1 MIIIINTMIRIGIA
15 ISKNDAQISPSV
27 SIMLSSNALIIN
39 DYAQNSKHILS
50 NFEIL

>member
-1 MIIIINTMIRIGIA
+1 MIIIINTMIRIGNA

-39 DYAQNSKHILS
+39 DLYPKLQTYFVK
-50 NFEIL
+50 F